1 MSLKPKDYWLIGVST
16 LIGMTLVF
24 VLLSTDHNTVAHT
37 IIGVTAGL
45 VLLAIGFGV
54 VKPNLRRNRREIL
67 EVFESAAIPRD
78 ARVEITFEPDVTL
91 RNPRLSLNTLAR
103 DVMVDE
109 VWFHDRGSLQSPQDI
124 ALWNRGVYYRGI
136 VSKYKKLTVLI
147 SNNGTST
154 ANIVAR
160 LVGYKDKE

>member
-1 MSLKPKDYWLIGVST
+1 MSLKSKDYWLIGVST

-24 VLLSTDHNTVAHT
+24 VLLSTEHNTIAHT

-54 VKPNLRRNRREIL
+54 LKPNLRRRREIS
-67 EVFESAAIPRD
+67 EIFESAAIPRG
-78 ARVEITFEPDVTL
+78 ARVEITFEPEAPL
-91 RNPRLSLNTLAR
+91 RNPRLSLSTRSR

-109 VWFHDRGSLQSPQDI
+109 IWIHERGSLQSPQPI
-124 ALWNRGVYYRGI
+124 ALWHKGVYYRGI